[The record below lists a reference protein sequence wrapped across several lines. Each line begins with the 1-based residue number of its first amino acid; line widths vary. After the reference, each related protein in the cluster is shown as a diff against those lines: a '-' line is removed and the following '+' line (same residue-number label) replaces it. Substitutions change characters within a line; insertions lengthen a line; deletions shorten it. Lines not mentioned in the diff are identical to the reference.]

1 MQVVVVAA
9 LLAAMAA
16 RRDATRDV
24 VAVLPVGTADWL
36 DDPAGQRDGRDAPQ
50 AGRDVRRG
58 DPAGCREGL
67 CQEDLADRP
76 GGQAERRVGRVAYPD
91 GRDGRPEDVC
101 QADPAERRVGD
112 PVHPDA
118 MRREAA

>member
-24 VAVLPVGTADWL
+24 VAVLPVGTVDWL
-36 DDPAGQRDGRDAPQ
+36 DDPAGQRDGRDALQ
-50 AGRDVRRG
+50 AGRDARRG
-58 DPAGCREGL
+58 DPAGCREDL

-76 GGQAERRVGRVAYPD
+76 A